1 MSIKQVMI
9 DVLVDEAKAL
19 EKAAQRLQTQDEVSD
34 LGPLLRELSQKGGS
48 LIFCGVGKSG
58 HIGRKIAAT
67 FMSLGLSSYFLHPTE
82 ALHGDLGR
90 VKEDDVIVF
99 LSKSGT
105 TDEIIKILPYLPMP
119 QSKRVAMVGRIDS
132 AIAKGCDLVLDCS
145 VEKEACVN
153 NQAPTTSSTLT
164 LSMGDAMAV
173 VFEKEIGL
181 SKEGF
186 AQNHPAGLLGKSM
199 HMKVAHLLTKVEDC
213 PVLPS
218 NSTLK
223 DALIE
228 MTKKPV
234 GGLAV
239 IEKGLFLGL
248 VVDGDIRRFLAKET
262 IDLSSPLS
270 LLMNK
275 KPTSIGAQE
284 LAITALALMESGE
297 RSFSII
303 PVLDNT
309 NFLGFLRLHDLVK
322 EGFK

>member
-105 TDEIIKILPYLPMP
+105 TDEIIKILPYLPMS